1 MTRAFLFPGQGAQFV
16 GMGKE
21 LYDTFPAARDVF
33 ACVDEALSE
42 NLSQLIFHGPQET
55 LKETQNTQPALM
67 TVSLAVAAVLEK
79 EGGFFLSEQ
88 SAYGAGHSLG
98 EYAALAA
105 FKALSL
111 EDTAR
116 MLRIRGKAMQDAVP
130 GNIGGMLAVL
140 GVDIPTVQEIV
151 KMASADGVCEIS
163 NDNCPGQIVIS
174 GEKRALDSAV
184 VWAKEKGAKRTV
196 PLEVS
201 APFHCSLMAPAQED
215 MRQAFTNISLRN
227 PEVPLVS
234 NVTAEPTSDGTK
246 IAALLIDQITHCV
259 RWTESMQCLI
269 SLGVD
274 HFIEIGAGRVLTGLM
289 RRIAPDRRVS
299 TLNTPQEI
307 EEFLKEGT

>member
-1 MTRAFLFPGQGAQFV
+1 
-16 GMGKE
+16 MGKE

>member
-1 MTRAFLFPGQGAQFV
+1 M